1 VLLLLWLLRI
11 VGDERLPLYLF
22 ATLSALS
29 LLSINNNYNSEFELI
44 VNSGMLVEG
53 TFDQFENTHLS

>member
-1 VLLLLWLLRI
+1 MLLLLWLLRI